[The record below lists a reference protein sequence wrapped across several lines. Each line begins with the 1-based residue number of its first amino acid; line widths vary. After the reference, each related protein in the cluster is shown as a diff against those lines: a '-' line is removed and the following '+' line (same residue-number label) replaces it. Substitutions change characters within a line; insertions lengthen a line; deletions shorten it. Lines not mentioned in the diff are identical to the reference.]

1 MTGDLFDYRSVTAD
15 TVGAACDETLRRC
28 DALIDALAAAGSR
41 SFANTLMPL
50 EEIGD
55 LLGQAGGRYGFLA
68 HVTPDPEVRRAALA
82 NEERLDRY
90 AAALGFREEIDRAL
104 RDFAGTLEGQSL
116 SGDAAR
122 LLERSLR
129 DFRRSGMHLPA
140 ERRARI
146 QTLQERLVT
155 LGIEFRHNI
164 DDVDDA
170 LLLTREQ
177 LAGLP
182 EAYIQRLRTEEG
194 PDGRRYRVSLDYPE
208 LHPFLDS
215 ADDRDLREALFRKN
229 RNRAAEPNL
238 PLLDEAIAARDEI
251 ATTLGYPS
259 WADYV
264 LEIRVAKTSQAA
276 LKFLTDL
283 EPRVHIKAD
292 QDLQLLRDTGAAAT
306 VAAWDWRYDTQR
318 VLRERYHVDP
328 FQVAEHFPLE
338 AVLDGL
344 FSVYQ
349 TLVGV
354 RFLPRAQA
362 NAWDPDVRLF
372 DIVDAANDRLVAHF
386 YADLYPRPNKYGHAA
401 AFTLRGGRRL
411 PDGSY
416 QRPVSAIVANFTKP
430 GPDSPSLLR
439 HSEVLTLFHEF
450 GHILHQTLTQSR
462 YLRFAGTQV
471 ERDFVEAPSQMLEHW
486 CWSPT
491 VLASF
496 SRHYRSGDPLPADLV
511 QRMVAARNVSS
522 GLATLRQIYFARLDL
537 AYHGPGARKDTDGI
551 ARDLHPITALP
562 FPEDTHFQ
570 AGFGH
575 LFGYDAGYYGYLWS
589 RVYGDDMFTRFQ
601 RAGLDDHDV
610 GLAYRRL
617 ILEPGGS
624 RDGDAL
630 VRDFLGREPTP
641 DAFLH
646 HLGLTD

>member
-1 MTGDLFDYRSVTAD
+1 
-15 TVGAACDETLRRC
+15 
-28 DALIDALAAAGSR
+28 
-41 SFANTLMPL
+41 MPL

-104 RDFAGTLEGQSL
+104 RDFVGTLEGQSL

-146 QTLQERLVT
+146 QTLQERLVI

-177 LAGLP
+177 LPGLP

-208 LHPFLDS
+208 TPSLPRLRATIVISGRRSSARTATGPRSRISPF
-215 ADDRDLREALFRKN
+215 
-229 RNRAAEPNL
+229 
-238 PLLDEAIAARDEI
+238 LDEAIAARDEI
-251 ATTLGYPS
+251 ATTPGYPS

-292 QDLQLLRDTGAAAT
+292 QDLTTAARPPGAAAT

-338 AVLDGL
+338 AVRDGL
-344 FSVYQ
+344 FPFTRRWWGCASC
-349 TLVGV
+349 
-354 RFLPRAQA
+354 PRAQA
-362 NAWDPDVRLF
+362 NAWDPGRAPL
-372 DIVDAANDRLVAHF
+372 RHRGRRQRPPRPPTSTRT
-386 YADLYPRPNKYGHAA
+386 LYPRPNKYGHAA

-416 QRPVSAIVANFTKP
+416 QRPVSAIVPNFTKP

-471 ERDFVEAPSQMLEHW
+471 ERELRRGPFPDTGAL
-486 CWSPT
+486 
-491 VLASF
+491 VLVA
-496 SRHYRSGDPLPADLV
+496 HGAGLLLAPLPERGPAAGRLGPAHGRGPQREQRPRHAAPDLF
-511 QRMVAARNVSS
+511 RPPRS
-522 GLATLRQIYFARLDL
+522 RLPRPRRTQG
-537 AYHGPGARKDTDGI
+537 HGRASPA
-551 ARDLHPITALP
+551 DLHPITALP

-570 AGFGH
+570 AGLRPSLRLRRG
-575 LFGYDAGYYGYLWS
+575 LLWLPLVP
-589 RVYGDDMFTRFQ
+589 R
-601 RAGLDDHDV
+601 L
-610 GLAYRRL
+610 RR
-617 ILEPGGS
+617 
-624 RDGDAL
+624 
-630 VRDFLGREPTP
+630 
-641 DAFLH
+641 
-646 HLGLTD
+646 

>member
-1 MTGDLFDYRSVTAD
+1 M
-15 TVGAACDETLRRC
+15 
-28 DALIDALAAAGSR
+28 
-41 SFANTLMPL
+41 
-50 EEIGD
+50 
-55 LLGQAGGRYGFLA
+55 
-68 HVTPDPEVRRAALA
+68 
-82 NEERLDRY
+82 
-90 AAALGFREEIDRAL
+90 
-104 RDFAGTLEGQSL
+104 
-116 SGDAAR
+116 
-122 LLERSLR
+122 
-129 DFRRSGMHLPA
+129 
-140 ERRARI
+140 
-146 QTLQERLVT
+146 
-155 LGIEFRHNI
+155 
-164 DDVDDA
+164 
-170 LLLTREQ
+170 
-177 LAGLP
+177 
-182 EAYIQRLRTEEG
+182 
-194 PDGRRYRVSLDYPE
+194 
-208 LHPFLDS
+208 
-215 ADDRDLREALFRKN
+215 
-229 RNRAAEPNL
+229 
-238 PLLDEAIAARDEI
+238 
-251 ATTLGYPS
+251 
-259 WADYV
+259 
-264 LEIRVAKTSQAA
+264 
-276 LKFLTDL
+276 
-283 EPRVHIKAD
+283 
-292 QDLQLLRDTGAAAT
+292 
-306 VAAWDWRYDTQR
+306 
-318 VLRERYHVDP
+318 
-328 FQVAEHFPLE
+328 
-338 AVLDGL
+338 
-344 FSVYQ
+344 
-349 TLVGV
+349 GV

-372 DIVDAANDRLVAHF
+372 DIVDAANGRLVAHF

-471 ERDFVEAPSQMLEHW
+471 ERDFVEAPSQILEHW